1 MDTTTYDVVV
11 IGGGPAGLIAAGRAA
26 ELGAKTALLE
36 KNARL
41 GKKLLLT
48 GNGRCNLTNNVNS
61 LRDLVERYGRNG
73 RFLYHAFSLFGVP
86 ETIDFFNNRGL
97 PTMEEEGGRIFP
109 ASERAADVL
118 RVLRDYAKK
127 ADIIT
132 GAPVEGLEAGAGDI
146 KGVIVNGG
154 LIHAK
159 NYILC
164 TGGKSFPMTGSTG
177 EAFHW
182 LRSLGHEIVPPAPA
196 LVPITVKEDWIRKM
210 EGATLNDVN
219 ITLLQSGK
227 KKAVIRG
234 DAVVTA
240 NGLSGPAIL
249 SASRKVREL
258 MKEGAVNLLLDLI
271 PDVSSQG
278 LQDEFLRSLNEHPNR
293 LIKNVV
299 TSLVPPKL
307 SGTLLMLA
315 GLEEDRRLNTLSKN
329 DRRVLTGAIKALSL
343 TVKGTQG
350 FERAYVTSG
359 GVALGEIDHLTMRS
373 RLYKNLY
380 FAGEVIDIDG
390 PSGGYNLQAAWST
403 GHLAGESAA
412 GNK

>member
-1 MDTTTYDVVV
+1 METTTFDVIV
-11 IGGGPAGLIAAGRAA
+11 IGGGPAGLIASGRAA
-26 ELGAKTALLE
+26 ELGAKTALFE
-36 KNARL
+36 KNANL
-41 GKKLLLT
+41 GRKLLLT
-48 GNGRCNLTNNVNS
+48 GNGRCNLTNNGNS
-61 LRDLVERYGRNG
+61 LRDLVGKYGGNG
-73 RFLYHAFSLFGVP
+73 KFLYRAFSLFGVP
-86 ETIDFFNNRGL
+86 ETVDFFNKRGL
-97 PTMEEEGGRIFP
+97 PTKTEEDGRVFP
-109 ASERAADVL
+109 VSERAADVL
-118 RVLRDYAKK
+118 RVLRDYARK

-132 GAPVEGLEAGAGDI
+132 GAAVEGLEPGDGEI
-146 KGVIVNGG
+146 KGVKVNGE
-154 LIHAK
+154 LVRAK
-159 NYILC
+159 NFILC
-164 TGGKSFPMTGSTG
+164 TGGKSFPKTGSTG
-177 EAFHW
+177 EAFNW
-182 LRSLGHEIVPPAPA
+182 LRSIGHEIVQPAPA

-210 EGATLNDVN
+210 EGASLNCVD

-227 KKAVIRG
+227 KKAEIRG

-240 NGLSGPAIL
+240 RGLSGPAIL
-249 SASRKVREL
+249 DISRKVREL
-258 MKEGAVNLLLDLI
+258 LRGGAVNLLLDLI
-271 PDVSSQG
+271 PDVSTQR

-299 TSLVPPKL
+299 TSFVPPKL
-307 SGTLLMLA
+307 SGALLMLA

-329 DRRVLTGAIKALSL
+329 DRRDLIGAIKALSL

-359 GVALGEIDHLTMRS
+359 GVSLGEIDHLTMRS

-412 GNK
+412 GDK